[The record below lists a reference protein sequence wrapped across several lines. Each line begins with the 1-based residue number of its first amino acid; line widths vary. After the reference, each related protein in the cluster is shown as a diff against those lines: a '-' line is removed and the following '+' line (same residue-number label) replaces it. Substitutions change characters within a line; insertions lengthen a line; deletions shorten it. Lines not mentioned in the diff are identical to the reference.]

1 MLKNFRTIFTPQ
13 ELNDRE
19 SQATFRVLNAV
30 LLISLLAALGTLVAV
45 FTFATSPYAQAVIIA
60 MTGILLFS
68 YILLRRRILLPA
80 RVMAPLSIFI
90 MVVFLL
96 IVGSGIHDVSLI
108 TFTGV
113 IILASLTLGQRA
125 TFVFAGLI
133 IVAVFGVGLAE
144 MNGLLVT
151 DASFM
156 ATPDDPFLIS
166 IVVLAITFAQV
177 ILINRLNLS
186 IQDARENEKA
196 QVEANR
202 ELTELKNALEVH
214 VEERTIELERANRLN
229 THRAA
234 QFESITQIT
243 RSTTGLMKELGALLP
258 DITESISKQF
268 GYYHVGIFLLDDSL
282 EHAVLA
288 ASNSAGGKRM
298 LEKGFR
304 LRVGEAGIVETV
316 AASGAPRIALD
327 TGADPVL
334 FDNPNLPETHSE
346 IAVPLKSGGRV
357 VGVLDIQSAE
367 PSAFSN
373 EDITTL
379 SVLADQ
385 ISIAIENTR
394 LYETARKSLEQTEA
408 AYRQY
413 VQQQWTRLVR
423 DEKLKGYRFASGASA
438 PLQEPLDLG
447 EAARVSEEGK
457 IYQRE
462 GAQNNGMAELAIPVK
477 LRGEVIGIL
486 HISTPKK
493 PRWTD
498 DDIDIAEAV
507 AERLALSMENARL
520 FQASAN
526 RATRERI
533 ASDISSKIGGNIR
546 TENILQTTAQELS
559 QALGGSDVLIQMQAP
574 KQAPEEQA

>member
-1 MLKNFRTIFTPQ
+1 
-13 ELNDRE
+13 
-19 SQATFRVLNAV
+19 
-30 LLISLLAALGTLVAV
+30 
-45 FTFATSPYAQAVIIA
+45 
-60 MTGILLFS
+60 
-68 YILLRRRILLPA
+68 
-80 RVMAPLSIFI
+80 
-90 MVVFLL
+90 
-96 IVGSGIHDVSLI
+96 
-108 TFTGV
+108 
-113 IILASLTLGQRA
+113 
-125 TFVFAGLI
+125 
-133 IVAVFGVGLAE
+133 
-144 MNGLLVT
+144 
-151 DASFM
+151 
-156 ATPDDPFLIS
+156 
-166 IVVLAITFAQV
+166 
-177 ILINRLNLS
+177 
-186 IQDARENEKA
+186 
-196 QVEANR
+196 
-202 ELTELKNALEVH
+202 
-214 VEERTIELERANRLN
+214 
-229 THRAA
+229 
-234 QFESITQIT
+234 
-243 RSTTGLMKELGALLP
+243 
-258 DITESISKQF
+258 
-268 GYYHVGIFLLDDSL
+268 
-282 EHAVLA
+282 
-288 ASNSAGGKRM
+288 M

-533 ASDISSKIGGNIR
+533 ASDISSKISGNIR

-559 QALGGSDVLIQMQAP
+559 QALGGSDVLIQLQTS
-574 KQAPEEQA
+574 KQPTEAQE